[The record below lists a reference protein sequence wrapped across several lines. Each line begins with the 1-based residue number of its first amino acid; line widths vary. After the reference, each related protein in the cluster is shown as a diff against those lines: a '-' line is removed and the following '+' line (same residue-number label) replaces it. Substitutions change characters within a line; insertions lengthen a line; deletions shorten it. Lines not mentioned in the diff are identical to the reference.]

1 MKKRYFIRELALRD
15 LEEIWL
21 FTLSGWSLEQ
31 ADAYPSSILARLNL
45 LADNP
50 SVGYYPLNN
59 WFVAT
64 IVAI

>member
-31 ADAYPSSILARLNL
+31 ADAYTSSILASLNL

>member
-21 FTLSGWSLEQ
+21 FTLSGWSLEH
-31 ADAYPSSILARLNL
+31 ADAYTSSILARLNL